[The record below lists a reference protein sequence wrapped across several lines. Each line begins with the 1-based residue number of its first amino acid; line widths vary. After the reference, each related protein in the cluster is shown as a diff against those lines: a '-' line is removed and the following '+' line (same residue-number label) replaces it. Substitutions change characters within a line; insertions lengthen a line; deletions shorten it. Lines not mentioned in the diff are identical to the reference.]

1 MKKEQLFKLL
11 NTGKRDHTGIKKGK
25 KHTFKCIL
33 MKYTGI
39 SIVSTFIQTYTSLK
53 DDLTIVFK
61 PIKNFTKK
69 QLKGLDKHDLATHRV
84 EAEEERRKKKEN
96 LSNLATSK
104 HIESVDRFD
113 NGFDNWFD
121 INGNQEG
128 PMKKRIT
135 LKKEDGRVVGLD
147 DYKNDII
154 W

>member
-33 MKYTGI
+33 MKYTGR
-39 SIVSTFIQTYTSLK
+39 SIVSTFIQKYTSLK
-53 DDLTIVFK
+53 DDLTLVFK

-69 QLKGLDKHDLATHRV
+69 QLKGNDTTTFNESAGHKEVPAKSVTH
-84 EAEEERRKKKEN
+84 N
-96 LSNLATSK
+96 DT
-104 HIESVDRFD
+104 
-113 NGFDNWFD
+113 FDNWFD
-121 INGNQEG
+121 VDGNTKE
-128 PMKKRIT
+128 PSKRIT